1 MELPLYESVPAGLPF
16 TPETSPS
23 TPMDI
28 TAYLIEHPASTYLV
42 RVRWDSMEWAGI
54 RSGDTV
60 ILDRGRTPRDGD
72 IIIASLDGEV
82 TLKTLEKTKT
92 KIRLLP
98 ANPKYTPIEIS
109 WPCEILWVVV
119 GSFRKY
125 H

>member
-1 MELPLYESVPAGLPF
+1 MELTLYESVPAGLPF
-16 TPETSPS
+16 TPETSPG

-28 TAYLIEHPASTYLV
+28 TAYLIEHPASSYLV
-42 RVRWDSMEWAGI
+42 RVRGDSMEWVGI
-54 RSGDTV
+54 YGGDTV

-72 IIIASLDGEV
+72 IVIASLDGEV

-98 ANPKYTPIEIS
+98 ANSKYTPIEIS